1 MPEVSQSGYSADRQ
15 ASSSMAAHW
24 NGIGADLLMPRFD
37 DRGQTPTEFF
47 IASFSR
53 PEQVLAVQK
62 MTPPTSPF

>member
-1 MPEVSQSGYSADRQ
+1 
-15 ASSSMAAHW
+15 MAAHW